1 MESVTFCNAALSL
14 IAMSW
19 FHHRRWARQLF
30 QIVVNKAILIVE
42 WWGSLYVRSKCNCPD
57 ISRGCFEQGLS
68 RESRCLWWSCQI
80 HHPKIMSINRIHQTK
95 YVVVCNLWKVRKQ
108 LGLGTRPTCVA
119 PPHGYSSSYEVNPL
133 AQGPH
138 PPYRMK
144 PFFGDLENEPSVNVY
159 AFPNLKSLWHCS
171 VYIDRGSIVLDKV

>member
-1 MESVTFCNAALSL
+1 
-14 IAMSW
+14 
-19 FHHRRWARQLF
+19 
-30 QIVVNKAILIVE
+30 
-42 WWGSLYVRSKCNCPD
+42 
-57 ISRGCFEQGLS
+57 
-68 RESRCLWWSCQI
+68 
-80 HHPKIMSINRIHQTK
+80 MSINRLHQTK
-95 YVVVCNLWKVRKQ
+95 HVVVCNLWKVRKQ

-119 PPHGYSSSYEVNPL
+119 PPHGYSSSYEVNTL